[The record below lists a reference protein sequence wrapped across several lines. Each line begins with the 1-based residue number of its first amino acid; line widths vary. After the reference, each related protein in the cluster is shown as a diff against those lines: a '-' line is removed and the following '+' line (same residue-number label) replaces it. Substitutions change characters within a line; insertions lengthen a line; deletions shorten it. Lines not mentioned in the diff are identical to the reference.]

1 MAPFIPGRE
10 WLAGTQLSASAVIL
24 SGAIRNISRDF
35 GEGARGEPFRKSA
48 GIVLPGLFLIQL
60 ARTGGRFR
68 CRMMR
73 LSPLQSRRRH
83 ATMRG

>member
-10 WLAGTQLSASAVIL
+10 WLADTQLFVFTMIL

-35 GEGARGEPFRKSA
+35 GEGVRGGSFRKSA
-48 GIVLPGLFLIQL
+48 GIVLPGLFPIQL

-73 LSPLQSRRRH
+73 LSPLRSRRRH

>member
-1 MAPFIPGRE
+1 V
-10 WLAGTQLSASAVIL
+10 QLFAFPVIL
-24 SGAIRNISRDF
+24 SGAIRNMSRDF
-35 GEGARGEPFRKSA
+35 GEGVRGDPFRKSA
-48 GIVLPGLFLIQL
+48 GIVLFGLFSIQL

-73 LSPLQSRRRH
+73 LSPLQPRRRH